1 MFGLV
6 FPNEKALSAEERARY
21 GKIYCGICKSLSLR
35 HGKFAKYTLNYDIAF
50 LALVLSDVYKDGGIT
65 KSARCLTHPIKKR
78 EYTQSALIDYA
89 ADMNVVLSYHKLL
102 DDWKDDANRIA
113 KHNAEKLK
121 GAYDKIAEIYPDK
134 CTLVESALS
143 ELSALERAG
152 EPNADKAAA
161 AFAVALE
168 AVFAYG
174 EKSAELSELGKALG
188 KFIYIAD
195 ACIDLK
201 KDLKKARYNPMS
213 FYSKREFQSI
223 LELLCADI
231 KACLDRLPEANE
243 DEVVKNVIY
252 SGMWLKYEIL
262 KGKEK

>member
-6 FPNEKALSAEERARY
+6 LPNEKTLSKEAKVRY

-50 LALVLSDVYKDGGIT
+50 LALVLCDVYKEDISA
-65 KSARCLTHPIKKR
+65 KSARCISHPIKKH
-78 EYTQSALIDYA
+78 EYSESKLIDYA

-102 DDWKDDANRIA
+102 DDFNDDKKLSA
-113 KHNAEKLK
+113 KHNAKKLK
-121 GAYDKIAEIYPDK
+121 GAYDAIAAVYPEK
-134 CTLVESALS
+134 CAAVESSLA
-143 ELSALERAG
+143 ELSLLEKEG
-152 EPNADKAAA
+152 QTSADKAAS
-161 AFAVALE
+161 AFAKALE
-168 AVFAYG
+168 AIFSYG
-174 EKSAELSELGKALG
+174 EKAELLSELGKALG

-213 FYSKREFQSI
+213 FYSRGQFQNI
-223 LELLCADI
+223 LELLLAEC
-231 KACLDRLPEANE
+231 KECLERLPEAYE
-243 DEVVKNVIY
+243 DETVKNIIY
-252 SGMWLKYEIL
+252 SGIWLKYELL